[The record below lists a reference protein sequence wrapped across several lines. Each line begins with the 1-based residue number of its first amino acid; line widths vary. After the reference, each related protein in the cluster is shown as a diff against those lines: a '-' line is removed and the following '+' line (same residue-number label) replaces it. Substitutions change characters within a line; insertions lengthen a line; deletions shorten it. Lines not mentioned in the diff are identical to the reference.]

1 MSHASPID
9 WSTKKVVAISGGVGG
24 ARLVHGLAR
33 RLPEGALTVIANTG
47 DDFEHLGVWVS
58 PDCDTL
64 LYTLAGLAPHG
75 QGWGIEGD
83 TFHALSQALT
93 HGAPD
98 WFQLG
103 DRDLGTNLVRTARM
117 RAVERLT
124 TITEDFCHAHSL
136 PAAILPMSD
145 TPHPTI
151 ILDTE
156 GVRYGF
162 QEWLVRHRGRPPVAR
177 VELGGDKQPTQE
189 VLAALREADLVIMPP
204 SNPFLSLDP
213 ILALEGVRPLLREK
227 KVIGVSP
234 ILRGEAVKGPL
245 AAMIPL
251 LQNVPARASAVGRYY
266 HDLLDAFVVEDTDV
280 DDALPV
286 MQVSADT
293 LMSSV
298 EKRDQ
303 LADTV
308 LEIGSRW
315 L

>member
-1 MSHASPID
+1 MSHASSID
-9 WSTKKVVAISGGVGG
+9 WSIKKVVALSGGVGG
-24 ARLVHGLAR
+24 ARLIHGLAR
-33 RLPEGALTVIANTG
+33 RLPEGTLTIIANTG

-64 LYTLAGLAPHG
+64 LYTLAGLAPLA
-75 QGWGIEGD
+75 QGWGIEDD
-83 TFHALSQALT
+83 TFHAMSQALT

-117 RAVERLT
+117 RAGERLT
-124 TITEDFCHAHSL
+124 TITADFCRSHSL
-136 PAAILPMSD
+136 RATILPMSD
-145 TPHPTI
+145 TPHPTVI
-151 ILDTE
+151 IDND

-162 QEWLVRHRGRPPVAR
+162 QEWLVRHRGRPTVAH
-177 VELGGDKQPTQE
+177 VELGGDKQATPEMLT
-189 VLAALREADLVIMPP
+189 ALHEADLVILPP

-213 ILALEGVRPLLREK
+213 ILELEGVRPLLREK

-245 AAMIPL
+245 ATMIPA
-251 LQNVPARASAVGRYY
+251 LQNVPASASAVGRYY
-266 HDLLDAFVVEDTDV
+266 QDLLDAFVVEDTDV
-280 DDALPV
+280 DDSLPI
-286 MQVSADT
+286 MQVPADT

-303 LADTV
+303 LADAV
-308 LEIGSRW
+308 LAIGSRW